1 MVLSSDSSSSS
12 NTEAYAPPEETSPL
26 LSEPRTQDGILGDD
40 SRAENGSADNGR
52 KKHPMA
58 DKMHMLFPAIGV
70 GVYLVAVDQLL
81 AVATYA
87 KIGSELNALNNTSWI
102 ATAYFLTL
110 TSFQPLYGKLS
121 DIFGR
126 KACLLFA
133 YAIFGIG
140 CLGCGLAQSMTQ
152 LCIARAVAGIG
163 GGGMSSVV
171 SILLSD
177 IVPLQE
183 RGVWQGYINVVY
195 AAGTSTGGPLGGL
208 FADSLGWR
216 WSFMLQAPLC
226 LIAWVSVYFILD
238 LEAPSKDH
246 WVAKVR
252 QIDFLGALTL
262 IMAVISLLTGL
273 DSGPNLGWSN
283 RITIVSLSLTPV
295 LFALFLFVEMRIAKH
310 PFAPGHIILSRD
322 LLPCY
327 VANMCGMAGE
337 MAVMFFVPLYLQA
350 VEGLSATATGSM
362 LVPSTVAGMSGSLA
376 GGWVIKRT
384 GRFYWPTVA
393 SFGVLFLSMVPLVVS
408 VWLRSLFGVNSAFV
422 VSAAGNGAGITT
434 ILIALLANAA
444 TEDSAVA
451 IACSYLFRSLGS
463 SVGVGI
469 SSAVLQQVLR
479 EQLSSRIGDDDAGRI
494 EEKVRQSLDAIKELP
509 PLVAEQVRSSYG
521 VAIMGSL
528 APSLCFGLV
537 CFLATFWVKE
547 KSLNR

>member
-1 MVLSSDSSSSS
+1 MGCYETMPL
-12 NTEAYAPPEETSPL
+12 ETSPL
-26 LSEPRTQDGILGDD
+26 LSEPLPQNGLLGDE
-40 SRAENGSADNGR
+40 SNVENGR

-58 DKMHMLFPAIGV
+58 DKMHILLPAIGV

-133 YAIFGIG
+133 YAVFGIG

-171 SILLSD
+171 SILFSD

-183 RGVWQGYINVVY
+183 RGVWQGYLNVVY

-216 WSFMLQAPLC
+216 WSFMIQAPLC
-226 LIAWVSVYFILD
+226 LVAWISVYLILD
-238 LEAPSKDH
+238 LEPPSKDQH

-262 IMAVISLLTGL
+262 VLAVVSLLTGL
-273 DSGPNLGWSN
+273 DSGPNLGWSHPV
-283 RITIVSLSLTPV
+283 TVVSLSLTPF
-295 LFALFLFVEMRIAKH
+295 LLALFLLVEMRIAKH

-327 VANMCGMAGE
+327 MVNMCGMAGE
-337 MAVMFFVPLYLQA
+337 MGVMFFVPLYFQA
-350 VEGLSATATGSM
+350 VEGLSATASGSM
-362 LVPSTVAGMSGSLA
+362 LVPATIAGVLASLA

-393 SFGVLFLSMVPLVVS
+393 SYGLLFLSMIPLVVS
-408 VWLRSLFGVNSAFV
+408 VWFRSLFGVNAGFVLSAV
-422 VSAAGNGAGITT
+422 GNGGGITT

-444 TEDSAVA
+444 AQDSAVA

-479 EQLSSRIGDDDAGRI
+479 QQLSSRIGDDGQV
-494 EEKVRQSLDAIKELP
+494 EEKVRQSLDAIRELP
-509 PLVAEQVRSSYG
+509 PLVAEQVRSSYR
-521 VAIMGSL
+521 VATMASF

-547 KSLNR
+547 KSLER

>member
-1 MVLSSDSSSSS
+1 MGSPSS
-12 NTEAYAPPEETSPL
+12 NEEEPLASAPPTETSPL
-26 LSEPRTQDGILGDD
+26 LSQPGPRNGVLGNGNDVEDG
-40 SRAENGSADNGR
+40 SVEARP

-58 DKMHMLFPAIGV
+58 DKMHILLPAIGV

-133 YAIFGIG
+133 YAVFGIG

-152 LCIARAVAGIG
+152 LCVARAIAGIG

-216 WSFMLQAPLC
+216 WSFMIQAPLC
-226 LIAWVSVYFILD
+226 LVAWVSVYFILD
-238 LEAPSKDH
+238 LEPPSKDH

-252 QIDFLGALTL
+252 QIDFLGAFTL
-262 IMAVISLLTGL
+262 VLAVVSLLTGL
-273 DSGPNLGWSN
+273 DSGPNLGWSH
-283 RITIVSLSLTPV
+283 RVTIISLSLTPI
-295 LFALFLFVEMRIAKH
+295 LFSLFLFVEMKIAKH
-310 PFAPGHIILSRD
+310 PFAPGHIILSPD

-327 VANMCGMAGE
+327 IVNMFGMAGE
-337 MAVMFFVPLYLQA
+337 MGVMFFVPLYFQA
-350 VEGLSATATGSM
+350 VEGLSATASGSL
-362 LVPSTVAGMSGSLA
+362 LVPATIAGVMASLA

-384 GRFYWPTVA
+384 GKFYWPTVI
-393 SFGVLFLSMVPLVVS
+393 SYGILFFSMVPLIVS
-408 VWLRSLFGVNSAFV
+408 VWFRSLVGSNTAFV
-422 VSAAGNGAGITT
+422 LSAIGNGGGITT

-444 TEDSAVA
+444 TEDTAVA

-463 SVGVGI
+463 SVGVGA

-479 EQLSSRIGDDDAGRI
+479 TQLASRIGDDAGQI

-509 PLVAEQVRSSYG
+509 PLVAEQVRSSYQI
-521 VAIMGSL
+521 ATIGSFV
-528 APSLCFGLV
+528 PSILFGLV
-537 CFLATFWVKE
+537 CFTATFWVRE
-547 KSLNR
+547 KSLKR

>member
-1 MVLSSDSSSSS
+1 
-12 NTEAYAPPEETSPL
+12 
-26 LSEPRTQDGILGDD
+26 
-40 SRAENGSADNGR
+40 
-52 KKHPMA
+52 
-58 DKMHMLFPAIGV
+58 MHILFPAIGV

-102 ATAYFLTL
+102 ATA
-110 TSFQPLYGKLS
+110 FQPLYGKLS

-133 YAIFGIG
+133 YAVFGIG

-152 LCIARAVAGIG
+152 LCLARAVAGIG

-171 SILLSD
+171 SILFSD

-216 WSFMLQAPLC
+216 WSFMIQAPLC

-238 LEAPSKDH
+238 LETPSKDH

-262 IMAVISLLTGL
+262 ILAVICLLMGL

-295 LFALFLFVEMRIAKH
+295 LFALFLLVEMRIAKH
-310 PFAPGHIILSRD
+310 PFAPGHVILSRD

-327 VANMCGMAGE
+327 IANMCGMAGE
-337 MAVMFFVPLYLQA
+337 MAVMFFVPLYFQA

-362 LVPSTVAGMSGSLA
+362 LVPSTIAGMSGSLA

-384 GRFYWPTVA
+384 GKFYWPTVA
-393 SFGVLFLSMVPLVVS
+393 SFGVLFLSMMPLVVS
-408 VWLRSLFGVNSAFV
+408 VWRRSLFGVNAAFV
-422 VSAAGNGAGITT
+422 VSAAGNGGGITT

-479 EQLSSRIGDDDAGRI
+479 GQLASRIGNDDDAGQI

-509 PLVAEQVRSSYG
+509 PLVAEQVRSSYR
-521 VAIMGSL
+521 VAIMASL

-547 KSLNR
+547 KSLNRR

>member
-1 MVLSSDSSSSS
+1 MGSS
-12 NTEAYAPPEETSPL
+12 NPNGGEPLVAAGPTETSPL
-26 LSEPRTQDGILGDD
+26 LAQPHPHSQDGVLGNSNDVED
-40 SRAENGSADNGR
+40 GSVDATP

-58 DKMHMLFPAIGV
+58 DKMHILLPAIGV

-87 KIGSELNALNNTSWI
+87 KIGSELNTLNNTSWI

-133 YAIFGIG
+133 YAVFGIG

-152 LCIARAVAGIG
+152 LCIARAIAGIG
-163 GGGMSSVV
+163 GGGMGSVV
-171 SILLSD
+171 SILFSD

-183 RGVWQGYINVVY
+183 RGVWQGYINLVY

-216 WSFMLQAPLC
+216 WSFMIQAPLC
-226 LIAWVSVYFILD
+226 LVAWVLVYFILD
-238 LEAPSKDH
+238 LEPPSKDH
-246 WVAKVR
+246 WVSKAR
-252 QIDFLGALTL
+252 QIDFLGAFTL
-262 IMAVISLLTGL
+262 VLAVVSLLTGL
-273 DSGPNLGWSN
+273 DSGPNLGWSH
-283 RITIVSLSLTPV
+283 RITIVSLSLTPIF
-295 LFALFLFVEMRIAKH
+295 FALFLFVEMKIAKH
-310 PFAPGHIILSRD
+310 PFAPGHIILSPD

-327 VANMCGMAGE
+327 IVNMCGMAGE
-337 MAVMFFVPLYLQA
+337 MGVMFFVPLYFQA
-350 VEGLSATATGSM
+350 VEGLSATVSGSM
-362 LVPSTVAGMSGSLA
+362 LVPATIVGVLASLA

-384 GRFYWPTVA
+384 GDFYWPTVV
-393 SFGVLFLSMVPLVVS
+393 SYGILFFSMIPLIVS
-408 VWLRSLFGVNSAFV
+408 VWFRSLFGSNTGFVLSAV
-422 VSAAGNGAGITT
+422 GNGGGITT

-463 SVGVGI
+463 SVGVGA

-479 EQLSSRIGDDDAGRI
+479 TQLASRIGNDAGQI
-494 EEKVRQSLDAIKELP
+494 EEQVRQSLDIIKELP
-509 PLVAEQVRSSYG
+509 PLVAEQVRSSYQ
-521 VAIMGSL
+521 VAVIGSFV
-528 APSLCFGLV
+528 PSLLFGLA
-537 CFLATFWVKE
+537 CFTATFWVRE
-547 KSLNR
+547 KSLER